1 MARLYCWAAPPPSMN
16 EMLCSKLLSPFSPPQ
31 AVTSPT
37 HMHKITSNH
46 EEQQIPVCPLGSK
59 RYELNAT
66 RKKVSKLS
74 LHPKV
79 KLVSFVGG
87 TSLLED
93 GILRGPGTVTSFVW
107 QRAWAGGTCMVV
119 CARIWK
125 NAGAL
130 VPGDTYFRLRARRC

>member
-1 MARLYCWAAPPPSMN
+1 
-16 EMLCSKLLSPFSPPQ
+16 MLLTTLPLSPPFL
-31 AVTSPT
+31 AVTTPT
-37 HMHKITSNH
+37 HMHKITNNH

-59 RYELNAT
+59 RGMNST
-66 RKKVSKLS
+66 PQKKISKLS
-74 LHPKV
+74 LHPTV

-87 TSLLED
+87 TFLLED

-107 QRAWAGGTCMVV
+107 QRSWAGGTRMAV

-130 VPGDTYFRLRARRC
+130 VPGNTYFRLRARMC